1 MNRRN
6 FLRTSAMAIGT
17 TVLAGGLD
25 EPLADATTNGSAV
38 RYRGSNDGKIFVS
51 RNGGRTWQLFTD
63 FGKDVS
69 IPRVESVA
77 HDRVVATLTYRRH
90 DFTLALKPDSRSWC
104 TV

>member
-1 MNRRN
+1 
-6 FLRTSAMAIGT
+6 MAIGT

-25 EPLADATTNGSAV
+25 QPLADAATGGSAV
-38 RYRGSNDGKIFVS
+38 RYRGSHDGKIFVS

-77 HDRVVATLTYRRH
+77 KNRVVATLTYRHH
-90 DFTLALKPDSRSWC
+90 DFKLALRPNSRSWR
-104 TV
+104 TVTQS